1 MRSQHSSAE
10 RSSSLQETSSASKSW
25 FLPSIGGGHACCVMQ
40 QSCSHL
46 DPMTHPLRHPSPL
59 NTNTLEL
66 RSNPF
71 IFITRETYFTLGVI
85 NMKWGEGKAR
95 SFSRTL
101 SSLWQLFSRSLCAAH
116 IAALLLDSF
125 QLIYIFFF
133 FFNIF
138 FLLPPAHLCLTVSE
152 KLIFSL
158 PCHFKTPTDDSSSP
172 LTSPSALPL
181 PSFSS
186 LWHLFLSL
194 MTQVPSLAN
203 FLHEEMRVLRTF
215 GVGWGDRE
223 QFCTTCFTCK
233 ASGVLQSVIMISRAQ
248 SELRG

>member
-133 FFNIF
+133 FLISF
-138 FLLPPAHLCLTVSE
+138 FSSLQPICVWQYQKNSSSLCHVILKHLQMTHLPLSPPRPPYLSPRFHLYGT
-152 KLIFSL
+152 
-158 PCHFKTPTDDSSSP
+158 SSSP
-172 LTSPSALPL
+172 
-181 PSFSS
+181 
-186 LWHLFLSL
+186 
-194 MTQVPSLAN
+194 
-203 FLHEEMRVLRTF
+203 
-215 GVGWGDRE
+215 
-223 QFCTTCFTCK
+223 
-233 ASGVLQSVIMISRAQ
+233 
-248 SELRG
+248 